1 MIDELLENS
10 FRFVTFA
17 LPDPPPEK
25 PDNEEEEEDDTT
37 GSG

>member
-1 MIDELLENS
+1 MIDELFNNS
-10 FRFVTFA
+10 FKFATFA

-25 PDNEEEEEDDTT
+25 PDNEEEEDDST